1 MLLAILGNSDAGILH
16 RLGERLH
23 KSVVQA
29 LYETAPQESFSGV
42 SYKITY
48 KSVLQEKICCKT
60 LVAQTAPKKSTW
72 FEHRVL
78 QESFRFF
85 TREFRLVLPKDITNL
100 LCTNVCICMHI
111 NIYIY
116 ICI

>member
-1 MLLAILGNSDAGILH
+1 MYIYVLYKDMLSAILGNSDARILH
-16 RLGERLH
+16 RLGQTLH

-48 KSVLQEKICCKT
+48 KKASLSLPKKICCKT
-60 LVAQTAPKKSTW
+60 LVTQSDPKKSKW

-78 QESFRFF
+78 QES
-85 TREFRLVLPKDITNL
+85 L
-100 LCTNVCICMHI
+100 
-111 NIYIY
+111 
-116 ICI
+116 